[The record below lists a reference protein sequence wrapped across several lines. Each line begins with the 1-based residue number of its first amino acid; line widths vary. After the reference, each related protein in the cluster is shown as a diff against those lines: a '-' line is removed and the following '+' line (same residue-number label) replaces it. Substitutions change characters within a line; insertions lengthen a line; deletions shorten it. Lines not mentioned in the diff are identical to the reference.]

1 MIVLM
6 CNGGDMM
13 MMMML
18 VLLYGDDMVC
28 DGTGDADDV
37 KFPRS
42 SSSSHP

>member
-13 MMMML
+13 MML
-18 VLLYGDDMVC
+18 VLLSCYDDDMVC